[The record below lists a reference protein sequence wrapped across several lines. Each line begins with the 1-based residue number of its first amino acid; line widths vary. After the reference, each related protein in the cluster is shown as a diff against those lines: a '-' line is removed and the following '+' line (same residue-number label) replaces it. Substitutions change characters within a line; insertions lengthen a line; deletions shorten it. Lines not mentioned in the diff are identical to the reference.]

1 MSLSRTLL
9 RFTFLAAIAHQVTYI
24 LVEGGIFADPR
35 ERVSEIH
42 PKLREFVNC
51 HLCVGTW
58 VGLVLAALYRP
69 QLLEDVQSSRPSLAR
84 RTIDMAGDA
93 FLIGLGSRVWNET
106 LGWLRRAVQV
116 QQKEIEQKEE
126 ALPEEF
132 GQQTQLPGISIR
144 H

>member
-1 MSLSRTLL
+1 VSLSRTLF
-9 RFTFLAAIAHQVTYI
+9 RFTFLAAIAHQITYI
-24 LVEGGIFADPR
+24 LVEGGIFAEPR
-35 ERVSEIH
+35 QRVGEMH

-58 VGLVLAALYRP
+58 TGLLLAALYRP
-69 QLLEDVQSSRPSLAR
+69 RLLEDVQDTHPSLAR

-93 FLIGLGSRVWNET
+93 FLIGLGSRVWNEL

-116 QQKEIEQKEE
+116 QQQEIEQLDAPKSE
-126 ALPEEF
+126 A
-132 GQQTQLPGISIR
+132 GAHSAVSGISVR